1 MDPHDHH
8 DDRPRGH
15 RDAWP
20 GRSGEDATPT
30 RREGPPGGPPGGPPF
45 PTPPPPSRRRF
56 FLGLALLALAIAAV
70 IAVAVGNR
78 GADWQVALLGQARVV
93 LDGGQLPDQQED
105 LAGLLARGG
114 QIRTPPRAGVAIT
127 AARTMALELAP
138 DSELELSAPVGRWFD
153 RTTGANLRHG
163 RLLIR
168 TGERFDGAA
177 FEVYTAGGM
186 VRVLDGVVAVERDSV
201 GTRVCVL
208 EGDAVAGLNHDELNP
223 VLAGHC
229 LHLFG
234 RDRDQDLTTLTRS
247 QTVALNRFVRRSG
260 PRLGGD

>member
-127 AARTMALELAP
+127 AARTLALELAP